1 MLAPTAHPLYRAAMN
16 ADDKTPGLPARLA
29 ALKLLDAV
37 LRRGE
42 PMDAV
47 AANATRGLSPPDRAL
62 AVAIAAE
69 VCRHAVDLDALI
81 DSATAQRLAPD
92 VKARTVLRIA
102 LVQALVLGT
111 PPHAAIAT
119 SLPLVDGG
127 PRRLVHGVFG
137 TLMRGKAKLP
147 DRPTL
152 PAGVMERWGA
162 AWGAEMLD
170 GASAALAAA
179 PPLDLTI
186 KYVADTAAWAE
197 KLGGASL
204 MPGHVRLPRGG
215 DVTRLE
221 GFAEGAWWVQDLS
234 AALPARLLGA
244 GLNEDGSAKTVLDV
258 GAAPGGKT
266 MQLAAAGWAVTALD
280 ASEKRLE
287 RLAANL
293 KRTGLQAEALRGD
306 GRALPP
312 EREWDAVLIDAPCSA
327 TGIFRRHPDVL
338 HRIDP
343 SDIANRV
350 HYQSLM
356 LDAAAGAVAEGGV
369 LVYAVCSLEPEEGET
384 QVAAFL
390 ERQPYWRVDA
400 IRTEEV
406 PAGLTVADDGWL
418 RIAPPDL
425 AEAGGA
431 DGFFMVRLRRG

>member
-1 MLAPTAHPLYRAAMN
+1 MN
-16 ADDKTPGLPARLA
+16 PDDKTPGLPARLA

-47 AANATRGLSPPDRAL
+47 AANAVRGLSPPDRAL
-62 AVAIAAE
+62 SVAIAAE
-69 VCRHAVDLDALI
+69 VCRHLVDLDALI
-81 DSATAQRLAPD
+81 DSATAQKLAPD

-119 SLPLVDGG
+119 SLPLVEGG

-137 TLMRGKAKLP
+137 TLLRGGAKLP
-147 DRPTL
+147 EHPTL

-186 KYVADTAAWAE
+186 KDASATAAWAE
-197 KLGGASL
+197 RLGGVSL

-221 GFAEGAWWVQDLS
+221 GFSEGAWWVQDLS

-244 GLNEDGSAKTVLDV
+244 GAGKTVLDV

-293 KRTGLQAEALRGD
+293 KRTGLEAEALRGD
-306 GRALPP
+306 GRALPA
-312 EREWDAVLIDAPCSA
+312 EREWDAVLLDAPCSA

-338 HRIDP
+338 HRIDVT
-343 SDIANRV
+343 DIANRT

-356 LDAAAGAVAEGGV
+356 LDAAAGAVAEGGR
-369 LVYAVCSLEPEEGET
+369 LVYAVCSLEPEEGEA

-390 ERQPYWRVDA
+390 ERQPYWQIDA
-400 IRTEEV
+400 IDAEEV
-406 PAGLTVADDGWL
+406 PTGLAVADDGWL

-425 AEAGGA
+425 ADAGGA
-431 DGFFMVRLRRG
+431 DGFFMVRLRNAVRA